1 MMKRFCFA
9 VAFLLVSAFVAN
21 AFASPDSLL
30 IDVRGASGTPSFQS
44 PTGIWWP
51 KALENASAKGKKL
64 RTVKRPPTV
73 RTARES
79 AGQSSV
85 VVWFHGGMSSSNCAK
100 GLVAGADFA
109 DFYPKYIVVSVSACR
124 ENHWVTKGM
133 IDAVDAALDSV
144 AALRKSPVEKVS
156 LVGISD
162 GSLGVLVYSLEG
174 RRAVD
179 DRLLMSSFG
188 GFLGEPQ
195 AIASQKKM
203 QSGRF
208 RFLQGGKDRLYPSD
222 KTVPWITEFC
232 KAVQV
237 DCELRFDPEGE
248 HDWSYWN
255 NKRMDWIREAVKMEK
270 TP

>member
-1 MMKRFCFA
+1 MMKRFRLI
-9 VAFLLVSAFVAN
+9 VSLLFLAN
-21 AFASPDSLL
+21 ALAFGAMDSLS
-30 IDVRGASGTPSFQS
+30 VPVGASGIQS

-51 KALENASAKGKKL
+51 VTGKGK
-64 RTVKRPPTV
+64 VKWKPVNNEYASKSP
-73 RTARES
+73 
-79 AGQSSV
+79 V
-85 VVWFHGGMSSSNCAK
+85 VVWFHGGMGSSNCAK
-100 GLVAGADFA
+100 GLVAGEDFA
-109 DFYPKYIVVSVSACR
+109 DFYPGKIVVSVSACR

-133 IDAVDAALDSV
+133 IDVVDAALDSV
-144 AALRKSPVEKVS
+144 AARRKSPVEKVS

-162 GSLGVLVYSLEG
+162 GSLGVLTYSLEG
-174 RRAVD
+174 RRAVEN
-179 DRLLMSSFG
+179 RLLMSSFG

-248 HDWSYWN
+248 HDWSYWKN
-255 NKRMDWIREAVKMEK
+255 YRMDWIIDAVGEK
-270 TP
+270 ESRLFKVSP

>member
-1 MMKRFCFA
+1 MKRSCFVMA
-9 VAFLLVSAFVAN
+9 LLLAN
-21 AFASPDSLL
+21 ALAIAAPDSLS
-30 IDVRGASGTPSFQS
+30 VPVGGAGIQS

-51 KALENASAKGKKL
+51 QESQLSVKSTKAQKSQNAKKAKKEQTKS
-64 RTVKRPPTV
+64 VASDAAK
-73 RTARES
+73 
-79 AGQSSV
+79 SSV
-85 VVWFHGGMSSSNCAK
+85 VVWFHGGMSSGNCAK
-100 GLVAGADFA
+100 GLVAGGEFA
-109 DFYPKYIVVSVSACR
+109 DFYPGKIVVSVSACR

-144 AALRKSPVEKVS
+144 AARRKSPVEKVS

-162 GSLGVLVYSLEG
+162 GSLGVLIYSLEG
-174 RRAVD
+174 RRAVE

-203 QSGRF
+203 QSGRW

-237 DCELRFDPEGE
+237 DCELRFDSEGE
-248 HDWSYWN
+248 HDWSYWKN
-255 NKRMDWIREAVKMEK
+255 YRMDWIKDAVK
-270 TP
+270 

>member
-1 MMKRFCFA
+1 MKRFCFVMA
-9 VAFLLVSAFVAN
+9 LLLAN
-21 AFASPDSLL
+21 ALAFAAMDSLS
-30 IDVRGASGTPSFQS
+30 VPVGASGIQS

-51 KALENASAKGKKL
+51 QESQLSVKSTKAQKSQNAKKAKKEQTKSV
-64 RTVKRPPTV
+64 TSDAAK
-73 RTARES
+73 
-79 AGQSSV
+79 SSV

-100 GLVAGADFA
+100 GLDAGAGFA
-109 DFYPKYIVVSVSACR
+109 DRYPGKIVVSVSACR

-144 AALRKSPVEKVS
+144 AARRKSPVENVS

-162 GSLGVLVYSLEG
+162 GSLGVLTYSLEG
-174 RRAVD
+174 RRAVEN
-179 DRLLMSSFG
+179 RLLMSSFG

-248 HDWSYWN
+248 HDWSYWW
-255 NKRMDWIREAVKMEK
+255 NKHLDWIKDAVREK
-270 TP
+270 

>member
-1 MMKRFCFA
+1 MRRFYFVMA
-9 VAFLLVSAFVAN
+9 LLLAN
-21 AFASPDSLL
+21 ALAFAASDSLS
-30 IDVRGASGTPSFQS
+30 VPVGTSGLQS

-51 KALENASAKGKKL
+51 DHPSPSTKLQKAKKSPKEKKL
-64 RTVKRPPTV
+64 QSV
-73 RTARES
+73 RADVWADAES
-79 AGQSSV
+79 SPV

-109 DFYPKYIVVSVSACR
+109 ELYPGKITVSVSACR

-144 AALRKSPVEKVS
+144 AARRKSPVEKVS

-174 RRAVD
+174 RRAVE

-195 AIASQKKM
+195 AVASPMKM
-203 QSGRF
+203 HSGRW

-248 HDWSYWN
+248 HDWSYWR
-255 NKRMDWIREAVKMEK
+255 NKRMDWINDAVK
-270 TP
+270 

>member
-1 MMKRFCFA
+1 MMKRFCFV
-9 VAFLLVSAFVAN
+9 VAFLLASAFVTN
-21 AFASPDSLL
+21 ASASPDSLL
-30 IDVRGASGTPSFQS
+30 IDVRGVSGTPSFQS

-51 KALENASAKGKKL
+51 KAVERASAKGKKP
-64 RTVKRPPTV
+64 RTVKHAV

-85 VVWFHGGMSSSNCAK
+85 IVWFHGGMGSSNCAK
-100 GLVAGADFA
+100 GLVAGASFA
-109 DFYPKYIVVSVSACR
+109 DLYPKNIVVSVSACR

-144 AALRKSPVEKVS
+144 ASRRKSPVEKVS
-156 LVGISD
+156 LVGVSD
-162 GSLGVLVYSLEG
+162 GSLGVLAYSLEG

-179 DRLLMSSFG
+179 DRLLMSSYG

-203 QSGRF
+203 QTGRW

-222 KTVPWITEFC
+222 QTVPWITEFC

-248 HDWSYWN
+248 HDWLYWN
-255 NKRMDWIREAVKMEK
+255 DKRMDWIHEAVKMEK

>member
-1 MMKRFCFA
+1 MNRFCFA
-9 VAFLLVSAFVAN
+9 VAFLLASAFVAN

-51 KALENASAKGKKL
+51 KALENASVKGKKK
-64 RTVKRPPTV
+64 RTVKHAG
-73 RTARES
+73 RTDRES

-85 VVWFHGGMSSSNCAK
+85 VVWFHGGMGSSNCAK
-100 GLVAGADFA
+100 GLVAGANFA
-109 DFYPKYIVVSVSACR
+109 DLYPKNIVVSVSACR
-124 ENHWVTKGM
+124 ENHWVTKGI

-144 AALRKSPVEKVS
+144 ASRRKSPVEKVS

-174 RRAVD
+174 RRAVE
-179 DRLLMSSFG
+179 DRLLMSSYG

-195 AIASQKKM
+195 TIASQMKM
-203 QSGRF
+203 HSGRW

-222 KTVPWITEFC
+222 QTVPWITEFC

-255 NKRMDWIREAVKMEK
+255 DKRMDWINEAVKIEK

>member
-1 MMKRFCFA
+1 MMRLCFV
-9 VAFLLVSAFVAN
+9 VALLLTCV
-21 AFASPDSLL
+21 FAYAAPDSLS
-30 IDVRGASGTPSFQS
+30 VPVGASGTPSFQS

-51 KALENASAKGKKL
+51 KMANSKKSQLQKYMRSAK
-64 RTVKRPPTV
+64 
-73 RTARES
+73 
-79 AGQSSV
+79 SSV
-85 VVWFHGGMSSSNCAK
+85 VVWFHGGMGSSNCEK
-100 GLVAGADFA
+100 GLIAGSDFSSL
-109 DFYPKYIVVSVSACR
+109 YPDKIVVSVSACR

-133 IDAVDAALDSV
+133 MDAVDAALDSV

-203 QSGRF
+203 QTGRW

-237 DCELRFDPEGE
+237 DCELRFDPDGE

-255 NKRMDWIREAVKMEK
+255 NKRMDWIHEAIRK
-270 TP
+270 

>member
-1 MMKRFCFA
+1 MMKRYFA
-9 VAFLLVSAFVAN
+9 VAFLLACAFVAN
-21 AFASPDSLL
+21 AFASPDSLMVE
-30 IDVRGASGTPSFQS
+30 VRGATGTPSFQS

-51 KALENASAKGKKL
+51 KSMENATAKGKKP
-64 RTVKRPPTV
+64 RAVKHAARA
-73 RTARES
+73 ARES
-79 AGQSSV
+79 ARQSSV
-85 VVWFHGGMSSSNCAK
+85 VVWFHGGMGSSNCAK
-100 GLVAGADFA
+100 GFVAGESFA
-109 DFYPKYIVVSVSACR
+109 DFYPGKIVVSVSACR
-124 ENHWVTKGM
+124 ENHWVTKGI
-133 IDAVDAALDSV
+133 IDAVDVALDSV
-144 AALRKSPVEKVS
+144 AARRKSPVENVS

-162 GSLGVLVYSLEG
+162 GSLGVLTYSLEG
-174 RRAVD
+174 RRTVEN
-179 DRLLMSSFG
+179 RLLMSSFG

-248 HDWSYWN
+248 HDWSYWKN
-255 NKRMDWIREAVKMEK
+255 NHLEWISDAVREK
-270 TP
+270 

>member
-1 MMKRFCFA
+1 MNSKKSQKAKRA
-9 VAFLLVSAFVAN
+9 NVA
-21 AFASPDSLL
+21 
-30 IDVRGASGTPSFQS
+30 
-44 PTGIWWP
+44 
-51 KALENASAKGKKL
+51 K
-64 RTVKRPPTV
+64 
-73 RTARES
+73 
-79 AGQSSV
+79 SSV
-85 VVWFHGGMSSSNCAK
+85 VVWFHGGMGSSNCAK
-100 GLVAGADFA
+100 GLVAGTDFA
-109 DFYPKYIVVSVSACR
+109 ELYPGKIVVSVSACR

-133 IDAVDAALDSV
+133 IEAVDAALDSV
-144 AALRKSPVEKVS
+144 AARRKSPIEKVS

-162 GSLGVLVYSLEG
+162 GSLGVLTYSLEG
-174 RRAVD
+174 RRAVE

-203 QSGRF
+203 QLGRF

-248 HDWSYWN
+248 HDWSYWWN
-255 NKRMDWIREAVKMEK
+255 NRLDWIRESVM
-270 TP
+270 